1 MRNQVTTSSAAIP
14 KDLQTNGI
22 AATKATAATA
32 FGLAAGFVAGFALGW
47 ASELVVPAS
56 ASFEESQGYAHLSP

>member
-14 KDLQTNGI
+14 KDLI

-56 ASFEESQGYAHLSP
+56 ASFGESQGYAHLSP